1 MERHKQGLTEK
12 ARDYSAFEFGT
23 EREETIVSRSGVS
36 RNYVH
41 LEYRFQ
47 PGPGDCVYDV
57 LDHVFRSNY
66 RPINYAFIITAGACE
81 DQLAPYGKQ
90 RSDILASFEEIQ

>member
-1 MERHKQGLTEK
+1 MERHKQGLTYR
-12 ARDYSAFEFGT
+12 AQDYSMFELGA
-23 EREETIVSRSGVS
+23 EKEETIVGRSAVS

-47 PGPGDCVYDV
+47 PGPNGCVYDA
-57 LDHVFRSNY
+57 LDHVFRSNS
-66 RPINYAFIITAGACE
+66 RPINYAYIITAGVCE
-81 DQLAPYGKQ
+81 DQLAPYNKQ